1 MSITLPPLGTH
12 PKTDAVTPA
21 MPPSVGAKPAAVNLA
36 SLESSQPKTAKP
48 DATAQL
54 KSMRKELEQALTE
67 ANRRMQLNGRA
78 LAFSLD
84 EKADRMVIKVT
95 NSVTGELVR
104 QIPDETVLRIAH
116 SLDDLKGFLY
126 DQAG

>member
-1 MSITLPPLGTH
+1 MSMTLPPAGLG
-12 PKTDAVTPA
+12 PRTDASA
-21 MPPSVGAKPAAVNLA
+21 AAAVVPSPAVRPPQAERGPLPSDKSDALA
-36 SLESSQPKTAKP
+36 LNNAK
-48 DATAQL
+48 
-54 KSMRKELEQALTE
+54 RKELEQALAE
-67 ANRRMQLNGRA
+67 ANQRMKLNGRA

-84 EKADRMVIKVT
+84 EKADRMVIRVT

-116 SLDDLKGFLY
+116 SLEDIKGFLY